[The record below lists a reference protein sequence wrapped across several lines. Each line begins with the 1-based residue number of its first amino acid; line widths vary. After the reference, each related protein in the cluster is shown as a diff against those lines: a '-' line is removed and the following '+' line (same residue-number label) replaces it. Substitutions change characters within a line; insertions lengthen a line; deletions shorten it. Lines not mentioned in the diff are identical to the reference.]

1 MGDDK
6 KSPPAGNGSIGDS
19 EDSALVEAKLD
30 LLRKLFNKRDDDQLR
45 IVGVGAGA
53 WGSVFIAQLQVLQ
66 LFLFII
72 IGISQHE
79 HMLFPCTSFLRS

>member
-6 KSPPAGNGSIGDS
+6 ESMPAGNGSIGDS
-19 EDSALVEAKLD
+19 ADSALVEAKLD

-66 LFLFII
+66 FFLFSI
-72 IGISQHE
+72 IGI
-79 HMLFPCTSFLRS
+79 P